1 MGEEQN
7 LSCSEQTGWQPLVE
21 RIVPGGQLLR
31 SWRLAGGV
39 SAEATALEIL
49 AADGQSKKL
58 VVRRHGERDWRRDPD
73 VAAKEFALLSML
85 HQHGMQVPLPYE
97 AGGRGGTEDTPYI
110 VVEFVE
116 GSSGMDAFDLSDPE
130 CIRQL
135 AEALAKLH
143 SIEAG
148 VLQEKCQLER
158 QEERIAKI
166 LAQKPANLDES
177 LDEGIIRR
185 TLEAQWPPATGN
197 PDVILHGDYWP
208 GNTMWRDGSLA
219 SVIDWED
226 AAIGDPMADLANAR
240 LELAWAFGED
250 TAESFTARYRELM
263 PGLSYTSLP
272 LWELVAALRPASRLQ
287 DWGLE
292 RETEERMRAIHK
304 RFVKLALQQLV

>member
-1 MGEEQN
+1 MGEKQN
-7 LSCSEQTGWQPLVE
+7 LMRNEQMRWQPLVE

-31 SWRLAGGV
+31 SWRLEGGV
-39 SAEATALEIL
+39 SAEATALDIL
-49 AADGQSKKL
+49 ATDGHRKRL
-58 VVRRHGERDWRRDPD
+58 VVRRHGERDWRRDPE
-73 VAAKEFALLSML
+73 VAAKEFVLLSVL
-85 HQHGMQVPLPYE
+85 HKQGMQVPIPYE
-97 AGGRGGTEDTPYI
+97 AGGRGGTEETPYI

-116 GSSGMDAFDLSDPE
+116 GSSGMDETGNPE
-130 CIRQL
+130 SIRQL
-135 AEALAKLH
+135 AEELAKLH
-143 SIEAG
+143 SIEAA

-158 QEERIAKI
+158 QEKRVAKI

-185 TLEAQWPPATGN
+185 MLEAQWPPASGN
-197 PDVILHGDYWP
+197 PDVVLHGDYWP
-208 GNTMWRDGSLA
+208 GNTMWRDGSLV

-250 TAESFTARYRELM
+250 ATESFTARYRELM
-263 PGLSYTSLP
+263 PALSDSSLP

-292 RETEERMRAIHK
+292 RETEDRMREIHK
-304 RFVKLALQQLV
+304 RFVKRALQHLV